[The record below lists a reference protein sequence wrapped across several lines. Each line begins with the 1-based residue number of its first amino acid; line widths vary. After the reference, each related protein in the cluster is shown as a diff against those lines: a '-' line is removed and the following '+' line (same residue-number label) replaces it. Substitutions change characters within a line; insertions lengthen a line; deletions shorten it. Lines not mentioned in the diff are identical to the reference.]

1 MAVAKTTK
9 TAKSEP
15 VKMTPAQMKKR
26 ITELEEKLEKF
37 QSYGYC
43 YLCDTH
49 KSKDKFYVSTDP
61 LNKSGIT
68 PICKE
73 CARKLALRVDK
84 NGDEHEP
91 TKDSVIKALEYLNK
105 PYLNTVWD
113 ASVQESENLIA
124 GKTKSNVWTSYAK
137 NIAMVNYLG
146 MTYKDSDMFKEKVI
160 YDDEIVKKTPEDLKN
175 TDIGTYDQYIKD
187 KSDVIRLLH
196 YDPFEK
202 EAVEDQPFLYSQLL
216 GLLDSSEDANDDMM
230 RVSSCIT
237 IVRNFLQLSKI
248 DNAIAEILTN
258 AKNIEMQNTVIKG
271 LQDSKQKISS
281 VITNLAAESC
291 ISLKNN
297 KNAKKGENTWTGKI
311 KKIKDLNL
319 REGEVNGFDLGTC
332 KGMKQVMDMSNASIL
347 KQLRLDE
354 SEYSDMIADQRE
366 MIVKYQEDLENY
378 KEISRIL
385 LRENLDLK
393 DYLKENNML
402 NPENLVD
409 LNELYS
415 CFSETNEDDIN
426 ENIEVVENDNSRE
439 IA

>member
-1 MAVAKTTK
+1 MATVKTT
-9 TAKSEP
+9 KSEP
-15 VKMTPAQMKKR
+15 VKMTPAQMKKK

-43 YLCDTH
+43 YLCDSH
-49 KSKDKFYVSTDP
+49 KAKEKFYVSTDP
-61 LNKSGIT
+61 LNKSGVT

-73 CARKLALRVDK
+73 CSRKIALRVDK

-91 TKDSVIKALEYLNK
+91 TKESVQLALFYLNK
-105 PYLNTVWD
+105 PYLNVVWD

-124 GKTKSNVWTSYAK
+124 GKTKSNVWAAYIK
-137 NIAMVNYLG
+137 NIAMGQYNG
-146 MTYKDSDMFKEKVI
+146 MTYRDSDFFKEKIV
-160 YDDEIVKKTPEDLKN
+160 YDDEKVDKSPEDLKN
-175 TDIGTYDQYIKD
+175 TDIGTYDQYIRD
-187 KSDVIRLLH
+187 KSDIIRLLH

-202 EAVEDQPFLYSQLL
+202 EAIEDQPFLYSQLL

-230 RVSSCIT
+230 RVASCIT
-237 IVRNFLQLSKI
+237 IVRSFLQLSKI
-248 DNAIAEILTN
+248 DNSIAEILVN
-258 AKNIEMQNTVIKG
+258 VGNIEMKTTVLKG
-271 LQDSKQKISS
+271 LQESKQKISS
-281 VITNLAAESC
+281 IITNLAAESC
-291 ISLKNN
+291 ISLKNS

-332 KGMKQVMDMSNASIL
+332 RGMKQVMDMSNASIL

-354 SEYSDMIADQRE
+354 SKYSDMIAEQRE

-402 NPENLVD
+402 NSDNLVD

-415 CFSETNEDDIN
+415 CFSEIDEDSSK
-426 ENIEVVENDNSRE
+426 ENTEVVENDNSRE
-439 IA
+439 TT